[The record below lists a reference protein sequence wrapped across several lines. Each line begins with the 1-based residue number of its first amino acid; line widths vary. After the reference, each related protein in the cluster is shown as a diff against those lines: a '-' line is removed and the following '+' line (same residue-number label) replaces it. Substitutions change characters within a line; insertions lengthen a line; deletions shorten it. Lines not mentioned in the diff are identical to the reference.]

1 MGLYYSTKIKSLK
14 TRDTH
19 ALFCCFLYKIKNN
32 NNFFPIFLRIA
43 KNLTTVSFKGVS
55 YKTIL
60 FLVSCLFTFLGITMH
75 LHELSLFRTTILE
88 ESKLK
93 QKQEL
98 KYIRNHVSSVLYSR
112 PQSTDL
118 GLMLLNQTK

>member
-1 MGLYYSTKIKSLK
+1 MDGPL
-14 TRDTH
+14 
-19 ALFCCFLYKIKNN
+19 LFLE
-32 NNFFPIFLRIA
+32 L
-43 KNLTTVSFKGVS
+43 LTTVS
-55 YKTIL
+55 YKTKL
-60 FLVSCLFTFLGITMH
+60 DLVSCLFTFLGITMH

-98 KYIRNHVSSVLYSR
+98 KYIRNHVSSVLYNR

-118 GLMLLNQTK
+118 GLMLLSQTK

>member
-1 MGLYYSTKIKSLK
+1 
-14 TRDTH
+14 
-19 ALFCCFLYKIKNN
+19 
-32 NNFFPIFLRIA
+32 
-43 KNLTTVSFKGVS
+43 
-55 YKTIL
+55 
-60 FLVSCLFTFLGITMH
+60 MH

-88 ESKLK
+88 ELKLK